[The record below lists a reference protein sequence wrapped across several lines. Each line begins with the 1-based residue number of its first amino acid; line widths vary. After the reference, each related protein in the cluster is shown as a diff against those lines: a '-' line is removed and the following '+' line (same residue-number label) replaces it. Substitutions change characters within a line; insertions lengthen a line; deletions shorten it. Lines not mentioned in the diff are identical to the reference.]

1 MSNPAQVLA
10 DVVMLFCEERFA
22 DVSSIADLATG
33 PLSVSTPRRA
43 DLAIE
48 KHCLDL
54 LATTDPPLAGA
65 GVVVAPY
72 VLKEDPYWLEWWQAD
87 PDNPPTG
94 TRQLAVDLNPDSV
107 AFRDYTTLTWFEEPQ
122 RTGQRT
128 ITGPYVDYVCTD
140 QYTLTFTA
148 PLRSQ
153 KQFLGVAG
161 VDVLVRWFEQH
172 LLSMDASGDL
182 DDGCVVVNRA
192 GRVVACPDGSWVT
205 GDLIRALGRE
215 RVPAPEWQVVECS
228 GTPFVIAR
236 QQQP

>member
-1 MSNPAQVLA
+1 MSSPAQVLA
-10 DVVMLFCEERFA
+10 DAVTLFCEQRFA

-33 PLSVSTPRRA
+33 PLSVSTPSRV

-54 LATTDPPLAGA
+54 LATTDPPLTGA

-140 QYTLTFTA
+140 SCTLTFTA
-148 PLRSQ
+148 PLADADR
-153 KQFLGVAG
+153 FLGVAG
-161 VDVLVRWFEQH
+161 VDVLARWFEQH
-172 LLSMDASGDL
+172 LFSVVDAVGCL
-182 DDGCVVVNRA
+182 DDESVVVNRA
-192 GRVVACPDGSWVT
+192 GRVVACPGGSWVT
-205 GDLIRALGRE
+205 GDLIRALGPE
-215 RVPAPEWQVVECS
+215 RAQAPEWQVVECP

-236 QQQP
+236 QQR

>member
-1 MSNPAQVLA
+1 MSDPAQVLA
-10 DVVMLFCEERFA
+10 DAVTLFCERRFA
-22 DVSSIADLATG
+22 DVSSIVGLATG
-33 PLSVSTPRRA
+33 PLSSAAPRRA

-48 KHCLDL
+48 GHCLDL

-87 PDNPPTG
+87 PDNPPSG
-94 TRQLAVDLNPDSV
+94 TKRLAVDLNPDSV
-107 AFRDYTTLTWFEEPQ
+107 AFRDYTTLAWFEGPQ
-122 RTGQRT
+122 RTGQQD

-148 PLRSQ
+148 PLTSGD
-153 KQFLGVAG
+153 QFLGVAG

-172 LLSMDASGDL
+172 LLSIDALEDL

-192 GRVVACPDGSWVT
+192 GRVVACPGGSWVT
-205 GDLIRALGRE
+205 GDLIRELGAQQE
-215 RVPAPEWQVVECS
+215 PAPGWQVTDCP
-228 GTPFVIAR
+228 GTPFIVGR
-236 QQQP
+236 KR